1 MEYDVELTI
10 TYRHGK
16 FFAAYLDLAEPR
28 GEGRVKT
35 MQLSD
40 SVLLDIDPEGNPVGV
55 EVLSRNE
62 LNEVTLNRLLAPH
75 GVKLSLPSE
84 INTHNAA

>member
-1 MEYDVELTI
+1 MDYDAELTI

-16 FFAAYLDLAEPR
+16 FVAAYLDLAEPK

-35 MQLSD
+35 KRLAD

-55 EVLSRNE
+55 EVLSRAD
-62 LNEVTLNRLLAPH
+62 LNEANLNLLLAPH
-75 GVKLSLPSE
+75 NIKLSLPAE
-84 INTHNAA
+84 VNTANAA

>member
-1 MEYDVELTI
+1 MEYDSELTI

-16 FFAAYLDLAEPR
+16 FFAAYLNLAEPK

-35 MQLSD
+35 KQLND

-55 EVLSRNE
+55 EVLSRTD
-62 LNEVTLNRLLAPH
+62 LNEEKLNRLLAPH
-75 GVKLSLPSE
+75 NIKLSLPSE
-84 INTHNAA
+84 INTPHAA

>member
-1 MEYDVELTI
+1 MHYDAELAI

-16 FFAAYLDLAEPR
+16 FLAAYVDLAEPK

-35 MQLSD
+35 KRWAE

-55 EVLSRNE
+55 EVLSRAD
-62 LNEVTLNRLLAPH
+62 LNEGKLNLLLAPH
-75 GVKLSLPSE
+75 NIRLSLSAE
-84 INTHNAA
+84 VNTANAA